1 MVECFPGRR
10 ESRNKGPVVP
20 WLARDEE
27 SIKPKSPRV
36 SKGKHWKVSA
46 DKERMNLR
54 KCWGLG

>member
-1 MVECFPGRR
+1 MVECFPGRC

-36 SKGKHWKVSA
+36 LEFLRESIGKSVRIK
-46 DKERMNLR
+46 R
-54 KCWGLG
+54 G